1 MLEKYSLPIS
11 QPAISSYS
19 NIAIAYSILEGNAQ
33 KDFDKILCDKYV
45 TCYYDSSEE
54 YMQFSFPYFDH
65 WCGDREA
72 TFYQEVNL
80 QKITFADLNIDLVEF
95 IKECI
100 KFDTYVHG
108 ECNFKMLDSAWTYI
122 DENKDSDY
130 YLISGYDDNDQTF
143 VVTYCD
149 ENFCVK
155 TNKISYSLM
164 YEALIGVP
172 KENIRLFLIKY
183 NKDTTIELNFTSII
197 RELSRYVYS
206 ENPYPEYHYTKI
218 YGIAAVEKFF
228 QTVLEKIE
236 NQEKIYPRYIKC
248 LGEHKLLMLNRI
260 RYLISNNLV
269 SEHFENDALKVYEM
283 SNAIVNCLKVYNK
296 TLDKT
301 YFYSVILLMRKMIFV
316 ERNYLEDVLF
326 ELQQNIA

>member
-19 NIAIAYSILEGNAQ
+19 NIAMAYSILEGNAQ

-45 TCYYDSSEE
+45 TLYYDECKALGE
-54 YMQFSFPYFDH
+54 FSFPYYDH
-65 WCGDREA
+65 WCGDRKV
-72 TFYQEVNL
+72 TFYQEINL
-80 QKITFADLNIDLVEF
+80 QKVTFADLDIDLIEF

-108 ECNFKMLDSAWTYI
+108 ECNFKAIDSAWTYI
-122 DENKDSDY
+122 DKNKDSDY
-130 YLISGYDDNDQTF
+130 YLISGYDDNDKTF
-143 VVTYCD
+143 EVTYCD
-149 ENFCVK
+149 EKFCVK

-164 YEALIGVP
+164 HKALTGVSE
-172 KENIRLFLIKY
+172 ENIRLFLIKY
-183 NKDTTIELNFTSII
+183 NKDTTIELNIKSII
-197 RELSRYVYS
+197 KELSRYVYS

-218 YGIAAVEKFF
+218 YGSAAVEKFF

-236 NQEKIYPRYIKC
+236 NQEKIYPRYIQC
-248 LGEHKLLMLNRI
+248 LCEHKLLMLNRI
-260 RYLISNNLV
+260 RYLISNNLI

-301 YFYSVILLMRKMIFV
+301 YFSSVILLMRKMIFV
-316 ERNYLEDVLF
+316 EREYLDDVLF

>member
-19 NIAIAYSILEGNAQ
+19 NIAMAYSILEGNAQ

-45 TCYYDSSEE
+45 TLYYDESKELGE
-54 YMQFSFPYFDH
+54 FSFPYYDH

-80 QKITFADLNIDLVEF
+80 QKVTFADLNIDLVGF

-108 ECNFKMLDSAWTYI
+108 ECDFKMINSDWTYI
-122 DENKDSDY
+122 DKNKDSDY

-149 ENFCVK
+149 ENFCVR
-155 TNKISYSLM
+155 TNKISYSLI
-164 YEALIGVP
+164 YESLISVP
-172 KENIRLFLIKY
+172 EENIRLFLIKY
-183 NKDTTIELNFTSII
+183 NKDAKIELNLKSII

-228 QTVLEKIE
+228 QTILEKIE
-236 NQEKIYPRYIKC
+236 QRERIYPRYVQC
-248 LGEHKLLMLNRI
+248 LGEHKFLMLNRI
-260 RYLISNNLV
+260 RYLISNNLI
-269 SEHFENDALKVYEM
+269 SKHFENEALKLNEM
-283 SNAIVNCLKVYNK
+283 TEEIVNYLKQYNK
-296 TLDKT
+296 ALDQQFSYCVKPLISQII
-301 YFYSVILLMRKMIFV
+301 FDERK
-316 ERNYLEDVLF
+316 YLYNVLE
-326 ELQQNIA
+326 ELKNI